1 MNEILS
7 TLLYLIIIVSLIIAS
22 YYDIKKRRI
31 WYLIFVPALIVS
43 LIINVLFF
51 RIELF
56 SVLSIVLF
64 GLLFLATK
72 TRLFITLSALIAI
85 AGSAL
90 ILLKEPAL
98 IVPWVIEIIFANMVI
113 GEVLFGVGDI
123 KALVLIIFS
132 TANFYLTISYSII
145 RLPFSIIFF
154 LNLGFSSVIAMI
166 FSLYYTYMKTGKFSY
181 RARVNNNKD
190 ISKIKFRKV
199 TIGDSEYV
207 SYNIPFMVFITI
219 AFILTV
225 ISVSLS
231 TVI

>member
-132 TANFYLTISYSII
+132 TANFYLTISHSII

-181 RARVNNNKD
+181 HARVNNNND